1 MTDPRYVNK
10 LSEIYTEMYV
20 PSGKERPLTEK
31 HSCDEEHDYDIP
43 KWKRLLN
50 KHAQGE
56 KFKRPP
62 HVAHVEPREDAD
74 ESEENQDVGV
84 GSDFMNKYLD
94 GLEARNQSGDYQ
106 AQEYLESIIDDVPTA
121 VGGVNIHRVIK
132 DAFIAGTKAR

>member
-10 LSEIYTEMYV
+10 LSEIYTEMYM

-50 KHAQGE
+50 QHAQKE
-56 KFKRPP
+56 KFHRGLR
-62 HVAHVEPREDAD
+62 VAYREPREDAD

-94 GLEARNQSGDYQ
+94 GLEAKNQSADHQ

-132 DAFIAGTKAR
+132 DAFIAGTKAI

>member
-1 MTDPRYVNK
+1 MTDPRYVNN
-10 LSEIYTEMYV
+10 LSEIYTEMYR
-20 PSGKERPLTEK
+20 PAGKERPLTEK
-31 HSCDEEHDYDIP
+31 HSCDEEHDYDMP
-43 KWKRLLN
+43 RWKRLLN
-50 KHAQGE
+50 QHAQKE
-56 KFKRPP
+56 KFHRGPRAP
-62 HVAHVEPREDAD
+62 HHEPREDPD

-94 GLEARNQSGDYQ
+94 GLEAKNQSADHQ

>member
-1 MTDPRYVNK
+1 MTDPRYVNN
-10 LSEIYTEMYV
+10 LADIYTEMYD
-20 PSGKERPLTEK
+20 PSGRERPLTEA
-31 HSCDEEHDYDIP
+31 HSEDHDYDMP
-43 KWKRLLN
+43 RWKRLLN
-50 KHAQGE
+50 QHAQKE
-56 KFKRPP
+56 KFHRGQHPA
-62 HVAHVEPREDAD
+62 VIEPREDPD

-94 GLEARNQSGDYQ
+94 GLEARNQSGDHQ